1 MNTIKKI
8 GLTALGTT
16 LVASSAFAGEM
27 SVSGDAGYTW
37 SSESIGGAAATTAVG
52 SQTSDGVGYNHDI
65 SFSGS
70 GELDNGWSVAAGM
83 TIVEDSSLSSSN
95 VKLTMGSLGSITVGN
110 GTGGI
115 GASYDSVV
123 PTAYEENHDGMKTTT
138 AIDSMGALLGNGG
151 IDYRSP
157 SIDLGGATA
166 SFKLNI
172 TPEIGAAVGEGGV
185 AAGHATLASG
195 QALGVDVA
203 MAGLSVGAYGAE
215 MLRDSGTDSGA
226 VTGDED
232 KDGFDGTWY
241 AKYSAGPV
249 SFGYQ
254 KGYINRGESGAAA
267 ANTGTKY
274 VSTAGGYFE
283 TESMSVAFNVNE
295 NFSFSWAELEEVYDD
310 QSNVASGTEIA
321 NVTMES
327 TSIQFAYTM
336 GSMSIKG
343 YQTDTDNP
351 GWDSDAQSDEITE
364 IAINFAF

>member
-16 LVASSAFAGEM
+16 LVASSAFAGEI

-37 SSESIGGAAATTAVG
+37 SSESIGGNAAASTTGAQ
-52 SQTSDGVGYNHDI
+52 SSDGVGYNHDI

-70 GELDNGWSVAAGM
+70 GELDNGWTVATGM

-351 GWDSDAQSDEITE
+351 GWDSDAQSDEVTE